1 MSKYQPHR
9 CDFCTGT
16 VQPIVA
22 KTEPIHV
29 RGGLVLL
36 DGVVIGK
43 CDRCG
48 HCYFP
53 AEIVKRAERAAEN
66 PQEASQV
73 RTFPVVAA

>member
-22 KTEPIHV
+22 RDEPIKV
-29 RGGLVLL
+29 CGRMVLI
-36 DGVVIGK
+36 DGATIGR

-48 HCYFP
+48 HRYFP
-53 AEIVKRAERAAEN
+53 AEVVKRAERAAEN
-66 PQEASQV
+66 PQEATQV
-73 RTFPVVAA
+73 RTIPVVAA